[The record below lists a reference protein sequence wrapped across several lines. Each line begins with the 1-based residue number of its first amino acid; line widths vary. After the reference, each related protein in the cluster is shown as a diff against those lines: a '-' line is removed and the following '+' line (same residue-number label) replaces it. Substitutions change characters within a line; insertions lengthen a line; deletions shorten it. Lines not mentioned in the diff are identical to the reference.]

1 MSQWNVIT
9 TYYHYMIHTL
19 TCTYLNVVGLSFQS
33 NAGSNDTLSGHVSC
47 HVTKL
52 LPKDVPTHELGI
64 VDGMRGTRL

>member
-9 TYYHYMIHTL
+9 TYHYMIHPW
-19 TCTYLNVVGLSFQS
+19 TCTYLDVVGLSFQS
-33 NAGSNDTLSGHVSC
+33 NAGSNDTLLGHVSR

-52 LPKDVPTHELGI
+52 LPKDVPTHELGV